1 MKNLG
6 TSLSKSLTE
15 RDSTN
20 EICSSLL
27 SLLGIFKKVGSQAQ
41 MPPGAQRDAILLPWT
56 LRIPCRSLTYDTA
69 RNKRYG
75 MALRNKA
82 LEGTPSLLQ
91 WSPTCA
97 SCNSAAFSSETLA
110 YNLYFEINSATMDL
124 THCHPPVICL
134 SAWGTSML
142 KKRQG
147 LCFGSLFQVPV
158 ELPGFLWRDESRKKT
173 IHGSMVQIKTWPNT
187 ALMQTHT
194 THPAPRAA
202 RLSER
207 PLKWT
212 SDVPDTHHCCK
223 KTIIDYNH
231 M

>member
-15 RDSTN
+15 RDSTY

-27 SLLGIFKKVGSQAQ
+27 SLLGIFKKVESQAQ

-69 RNKRYG
+69 RNKRYA
-75 MALRNKA
+75 MALWNKT

-124 THCHPPVICL
+124 THQSSAYLLGARACSKSDRACVLDL
-134 SAWGTSML
+134 SSKSLWSSLVSCEEMSQERKQSM
-142 KKRQG
+142 
-147 LCFGSLFQVPV
+147 
-158 ELPGFLWRDESRKKT
+158 
-173 IHGSMVQIKTWPNT
+173 
-187 ALMQTHT
+187 
-194 THPAPRAA
+194 AP
-202 RLSER
+202 
-207 PLKWT
+207 
-212 SDVPDTHHCCK
+212 
-223 KTIIDYNH
+223 
-231 M
+231 

>member
-15 RDSTN
+15 RDSTY

-56 LRIPCRSLTYDTA
+56 LRVPCRSLTYDTA
-69 RNKRYG
+69 RNKRYA
-75 MALRNKA
+75 MALWNKT

-124 THCHPPVICL
+124 THQSSAYLLGARACSKSDRACVLDL
-134 SAWGTSML
+134 SSKSLWSSLVSCEEMSQERKQSMAPWS
-142 KKRQG
+142 KSKH
-147 LCFGSLFQVPV
+147 
-158 ELPGFLWRDESRKKT
+158 D
-173 IHGSMVQIKTWPNT
+173 QIPHWCK
-187 ALMQTHT
+187 HT
-194 THPAPRAA
+194 RPTLHLEQRA
-202 RLSER
+202 
-207 PLKWT
+207 
-212 SDVPDTHHCCK
+212 
-223 KTIIDYNH
+223 
-231 M
+231 

>member
-6 TSLSKSLTE
+6 TSLSKSL
-15 RDSTN
+15 N
-20 EICSSLL
+20 EIQRMKSVQVFWVYWEF
-27 SLLGIFKKVGSQAQ
+27 IKKVESQAQ

-75 MALRNKA
+75 MALRNKT

-124 THCHPPVICL
+124 THQS
-134 SAWGTSML
+134 SAYLLGARACSKSI

-158 ELPGFLWRDESRKKT
+158 ELPGFLWRDESRMKT

-194 THPAPRAA
+194 THPAPRAE

-223 KTIIDYNH
+223 NTIIDYNH

>member
-15 RDSTN
+15 RDSTY

-56 LRIPCRSLTYDTA
+56 LRVPCRSLTYDTA
-69 RNKRYG
+69 RNKRYA
-75 MALRNKA
+75 MALWNKT

-124 THCHPPVICL
+124 THQSSAYLLGARACSKSDRACVLDL
-134 SAWGTSML
+134 SSKSLWSSLVSCEEMSQERKHSMAPWS
-142 KKRQG
+142 KSKH
-147 LCFGSLFQVPV
+147 
-158 ELPGFLWRDESRKKT
+158 D
-173 IHGSMVQIKTWPNT
+173 QIPHWCK
-187 ALMQTHT
+187 HT
-194 THPAPRAA
+194 
-202 RLSER
+202 R
-207 PLKWT
+207 PTLHLEQ
-212 SDVPDTHHCCK
+212 SA
-223 KTIIDYNH
+223 
-231 M
+231 